1 MKGVD
6 TTTNFLFTKSDI
18 VKPTIPINPE
28 NANVN
33 KSEAIVYI
41 IGW

>member
-18 VKPTIPINPE
+18 VNPTIPINPE
-28 NANVN
+28 NENVN
-33 KSEAIVYI
+33 NSETSVYI
-41 IGW
+41 IG